1 MSRYLCE
8 LKNLLTELKDRYG
21 ERDDSVQQVKH
32 ELEAVEARESEHQN
46 LFAIGRDHL
55 LRKSGRHS
63 WEGYSSLLHS
73 TQRPPPLGSPR

>member
-8 LKNLLTELKDRYG
+8 LKNLLTELENRYG

-32 ELEAVEARESEHQN
+32 ELETVEAAESEYQG
-46 LFAIGRDHL
+46 LFALGRDRL
-55 LRKSGRHS
+55 LSRRARHS

-73 TQRPPPLGSPR
+73 TQRPPSL